1 MAFLGLSSPMCLG
14 CVLGLVLG
22 LLSASGGP
30 LAAIVVRLGVV
41 LRVLVFL
48 VVIAVLLLLRIAVL
62 LLLLSLGQSLRVRKL
77 LCHANATRSG
87 DQFGNSFC
95 NGVTRIAFLQNDSDF
110 PGTYLFIPDPFLIAP
125 GSDNGPKAT
134 NGE

>member
-22 LLSASGGP
+22 PLSASGGP

-41 LRVLVFL
+41 LLVLVL
-48 VVIAVLLLLRIAVL
+48 VVVIAVLVLLRVAVL

-77 LCHANATRSG
+77 LCAMQMRLVRVTNSEI
-87 DQFGNSFC
+87 QF
-95 NGVTRIAFLQNDSDF
+95 AM
-110 PGTYLFIPDPFLIAP
+110 A
-125 GSDNGPKAT
+125 
-134 NGE
+134 